1 MEMNRRNFLKAAGAA
16 GVASAALS
24 SVALAD
30 EAAAEVEYPKGAC
43 ASDYECSPV
52 EVGPITEF
60 AAEYTYDVVVV
71 GGGTGGVPAALTA
84 IEEGATACVL
94 QKESVCISQGANESG
109 VELEMSDPQGIKN
122 YIRGYMESVDWRAD
136 RGLVEYYTYHSGETM
151 RWLRLRAEEAGNPP
165 ANVSTEEDVYE
176 DGTKSVRHE
185 WNYGPKPQCN
195 LELIM
200 ALANLA
206 EERGV
211 DFYYETP
218 GVQLI
223 QGEDGTVTGVVGK
236 NADGDYI
243 KFNATMGVILSTGGY
258 GGNPEMMDALHYRDK
273 NNIVNNLGCAFAMG
287 DGIKMAL
294 WAGADI
300 DRNHAGG
307 CAFDRAALAEDH
319 HVGMPYSAGL
329 NDIWWPGS
337 QPWLNLNKRGER
349 FANEDVPYD
358 FHINSWLKQPGRFTF
373 QLFDSNYWEDVNAFH
388 STICSR
394 VVAVPGARNS
404 EVLPGV
410 MPCKSEEEFYNVF
423 MKPALESGR
432 LKQADTIED
441 LCRQLGM
448 DDAAVERAVASVARY
463 NELAAKGVDD
473 DFGKQQKD
481 LRPIVKAP
489 FYGIAVGTWLLATM
503 NGIRVNTNLQ
513 AVNEEQEPIE
523 GLYVIGN
530 DMGGFFNN
538 SYPQMYGGTMQ
549 GKTTCFAR
557 LAALHAV
564 TGSIYEG

>member
-43 ASDYECSPV
+43 ASDYEYSPV
-52 EVGPITEF
+52 EVAPITEF

-236 NADGDYI
+236 NADGEYI
-243 KFNATMGVILSTGGY
+243 KFNATMGVILSTGDY
-258 GGNPEMMDALHYRDK
+258 Q
-273 NNIVNNLGCAFAMG
+273 NNDSLVERYCPDILGFDRKQFGKTG
-287 DGIKMAL
+287 DGILMAMQL
-294 WAGADI
+294 GAGMVQTGHCHMMHDFDSGPMASVPFMAVNMDGNRFMNEDMPFTMINVQMRDQPKPGWFVQIYDGNYETTVPEMGFNATPADAVQKWMPEVEM
-300 DRNHAGG
+300 DRSVASGNKVIEGLVDLY
-307 CAFDRAALAEDH
+307 CADTLEELAEK
-319 HVGMPYSAGL
+319 V
-329 NDIWWPGS
+329 
-337 QPWLNLNKRGER
+337 E
-349 FANEDVPYD
+349 VPAD
-358 FHINSWLKQPGRFTF
+358 
-373 QLFDSNYWEDVNAFH
+373 
-388 STICSR
+388 
-394 VVAVPGARNS
+394 
-404 EVLPGV
+404 
-410 MPCKSEEEFYNVF
+410 
-423 MKPALESGR
+423 AL
-432 LKQADTIED
+432 I
-441 LCRQLGM
+441 
-448 DDAAVERAVASVARY
+448 ASVERY
-463 NELAAKGVDD
+463 NELVDAGFD
-473 DFGKQQKD
+473 EDFGKNPKYLKKIEQ
-481 LRPIVKAP
+481 AP
-489 FYGIAVGTWLLATM
+489 FWGARKH
-503 NGIRVNTNLQ
+503 IRVSALCAGVT
-513 AVNEEQEPIE
+513 VNENYQVITTE
-523 GLYVIGN
+523 GEVIPHLWAT
-530 DMGGFFNN
+530 GFGAGQLCGAPDW
-538 SYPQMYGGTMQ
+538 SMYQSGMSAGH
-549 GKTTCFAR
+549 CFTSGRYTAIQ
-557 LAALHAV
+557 AV
-564 TGSIYEG
+564 TGGLEPSKPVMWEDIADLVPEQ

>member
-24 SVALAD
+24 GVALAD
-30 EAAAEVEYPKGAC
+30 ETAAEVEYPKGAC

-52 EVGPITEF
+52 EVAPITEF

-71 GGGTGGVPAALTA
+71 GGGTGGVPAALTV

-236 NADGDYI
+236 NAAGEYI
-243 KFNATMGVILSTGGY
+243 KFNATMGVILSTGDY
-258 GGNPEMMDALHYRDK
+258 Q
-273 NNIVNNLGCAFAMG
+273 NNESLVERYCPDILGFDRKQFGKTG
-287 DGIKMAL
+287 DGILMAMQL
-294 WAGADI
+294 GAGMVQTGHCHMMHDFDSGPMASVPFMAVNMDGNRFMNEDMPFTMINVQMRDQPKPGWFVQIYDGNYETTVPEMGFKATPADAVQKWMPEVEM
-300 DRNHAGG
+300 DRSVASGNKVIEGLVDLY
-307 CAFDRAALAEDH
+307 CADTLEELAEK
-319 HVGMPYSAGL
+319 
-329 NDIWWPGS
+329 I
-337 QPWLNLNKRGER
+337 E
-349 FANEDVPYD
+349 VPAD
-358 FHINSWLKQPGRFTF
+358 
-373 QLFDSNYWEDVNAFH
+373 
-388 STICSR
+388 
-394 VVAVPGARNS
+394 
-404 EVLPGV
+404 
-410 MPCKSEEEFYNVF
+410 
-423 MKPALESGR
+423 AL
-432 LKQADTIED
+432 I
-441 LCRQLGM
+441 
-448 DDAAVERAVASVARY
+448 ASVERY
-463 NELAAKGVDD
+463 NELVDAGFD
-473 DFGKQQKD
+473 EDFGKNPKYLKKIEQ
-481 LRPIVKAP
+481 AP
-489 FYGIAVGTWLLATM
+489 FWGARKH
-503 NGIRVNTNLQ
+503 IRVSALCAGMT
-513 AVNEEQEPIE
+513 VNENYQVITTE
-523 GLYVIGN
+523 GEVIPHLWAT
-530 DMGGFFNN
+530 GFGAGQLCGAPDW
-538 SYPQMYGGTMQ
+538 SMYQSGMSAGH
-549 GKTTCFAR
+549 CFTSGRYTAI
-557 LAALHAV
+557 HAV
-564 TGSIYEG
+564 TGGLEPSKPVMWEDIADLVPEQ